1 MKRLKIFKAFFVL
14 WLFVYFIA
22 VSNLETF
29 KLYFLSTLTFNI
41 AIVALLAIGSFMLFK
56 AAKDLTM
63 VAGTFGVLMY
73 KRGDISFYLKGI
85 EKIFP
90 SSIANKIK
98 TRAQNGTLLFTKQE
112 SEDIL
117 AWLEE
122 KYSNQNKYNNFFI
135 GTVLMI
141 GLLGTFAGLLGS
153 ISSMGTIVSSLA
165 GSNVDIGK
173 IMADFAIPL
182 SSMAVGFGSSLFGV
196 ISAVLLSIK
205 GYLLNKAQESLLAG
219 VENWLQEKTVEQV
232 SQENKAGALTPSTT
246 LGAHQKSYMDVFVEQ
261 ISTLS
266 REMKEVSTI
275 NREFQT
281 AFIHTM
287 KELSEVS
294 KQEQALLGEMKNS
307 LSSIADNSQENIKV
321 SKSSHTLLSDM
332 SQANRTS
339 LHALLKSQERQQKA
353 MQEQFDSLTKNN
365 LQEQAAV
372 QRREHIISNMVI
384 KQEKKEEENKMSI
397 FQMTDSLERMDNNI
411 KRRLTKLEK
420 LLEKESYHDNKHS
433 KFDDTVDFM
442 KKHFLREEK
451 V

>member
-41 AIVALLAIGSFMLFK
+41 AIVSLLAIGSFMLFK

-73 KRGDISFYLKGI
+73 KKGNLSFYLKGI

-90 SSIANKIK
+90 SNIANKIK
-98 TRAQNGTLLFTKQE
+98 SRAEQGTLLFTQQE

-117 AWLEE
+117 AWIEE

-153 ISSMGTIVSSLA
+153 IASMGSIVASLA
-165 GSNVDIGK
+165 GSDVDIGK

-196 ISAVLLSIK
+196 ISAILLSIK

-232 SQENKAGALTPSTT
+232 SEDNKAGALMPSTT
-246 LGAHQKSYMDVFVEQ
+246 LQKHQSSYMDLFVEQ
-261 ISTLS
+261 IASLS
-266 REMKEVSTI
+266 HEMREVSAV
-275 NREFQT
+275 NRQFQST
-281 AFIHTM
+281 FIETM
-287 KELSEVS
+287 RELKNSS
-294 KQEQALLGEMKNS
+294 QQEQEFLFQMKNS
-307 LSSIADNSQENIKV
+307 LVDIA
-321 SKSSHTLLSDM
+321 KSSEKNSRYSANNQTGLQELLM
-332 SQANRTS
+332 MQ
-339 LHALLKSQERQQKA
+339 KSQNEQLKEISSLSI
-353 MQEQFDSLTKNN
+353 QEQEAIQK
-365 LQEQAAV
+365 
-372 QRREHIISNMVI
+372 REDTIAHMVI
-384 KQEKKEEENKMSI
+384 KQERKEQENKMNI
-397 FQMTDSLERMDNNI
+397 FHMADSLENMDKNL
-411 KRRLTKLEK
+411 KQRLFRLEMLMQKKLKDENKHTKLE
-420 LLEKESYHDNKHS
+420 
-433 KFDDTVDFM
+433 DTIDFM
-442 KKHFLREEK
+442 KKHFSHEEK

>member
-1 MKRLKIFKAFFVL
+1 MKRLKIFKAYFVL

-22 VSNLETF
+22 ISNLETF

-41 AIVALLAIGSFMLFK
+41 AIVALLAIGTFMLLK
-56 AAKDLTM
+56 AAKELTM
-63 VAGTFGVLMY
+63 VTGTFGVLMY
-73 KRGDISFYLKGI
+73 KKGDLSFYLKGLD
-85 EKIFP
+85 KIFP
-90 SSIANKIK
+90 SNIANKIK
-98 TRAQNGTLLFTKQE
+98 SRAQSGTILFTKQE

-153 ISSMGTIVSSLA
+153 ISSMGAIVSSLA
-165 GSNVDIGK
+165 GSKVDIGK

-182 SSMAVGFGSSLFGV
+182 SAMAVGFGSSLFGV
-196 ISAVLLSIK
+196 ISAILLSIK

-232 SQENKAGALTPSTT
+232 STENKSGALTPSTT
-246 LGAHQKSYMDVFVEQ
+246 LQKHQKSYMDVFVEQ

-266 REMKEVSTI
+266 REMKEVSTV

-281 AFIHTM
+281 AFMHTM

-294 KQEQALLGEMKNS
+294 KAEQALLSQMKNS
-307 LSSIADNSQENIKV
+307 LTSIADNSDENIEV
-321 SKSSHTLLSDM
+321 SKDSHTLLKDM
-332 SQANRTS
+332 SQESRTS
-339 LHALLKSQERQQKA
+339 IQELLAMQLGQEEV
-353 MQEQFDSLTKNN
+353 MQEQFNAITSNN
-365 LQEQAAV
+365 IEEQEAL

-384 KQEKKEEENKMSI
+384 KQEKKEDENKMSI
-397 FQMTDSLERMDNNI
+397 FQMADSLESMDKNI
-411 KRRLTKLEK
+411 KHRLTKLEK
-420 LLEKESYHDNKHS
+420 LLEKEPTDDKKHS
-433 KFDDTVDFM
+433 SLEDTVDFM
-442 KKHFLREEK
+442 KKHFSREEK

>member
-41 AIVALLAIGSFMLFK
+41 AIVAILAIGSFMLFK

-73 KRGDISFYLKGI
+73 KKGNLSFYLKGI
-85 EKIFP
+85 EKTFP
-90 SSIANKIK
+90 SNIANKIK
-98 TRAQNGTLLFTKQE
+98 SRAEQGTLLFTQQE

-153 ISSMGTIVSSLA
+153 IASMGSIVASLA
-165 GSNVDIGK
+165 GSKVDIGK

-196 ISAVLLSIK
+196 ISAILLSIK

-219 VENWLQEKTVEQV
+219 VENWLQEKTVEKV
-232 SQENKAGALTPSTT
+232 SSENKAGAIESSTM
-246 LGAHQKSYMDVFVEQ
+246 LDKRQKSYMDVFVEQ
-261 ISTLS
+261 IASLS
-266 REMKEVSTI
+266 HEMREVSAV
-275 NREFQT
+275 NRQFQST
-281 AFIHTM
+281 FIETM
-287 KELSEVS
+287 RELKNNSQ
-294 KQEQALLGEMKNS
+294 QEQEFLFQMKNS
-307 LSSIADNSQENIKV
+307 LVDIA
-321 SKSSHTLLSDM
+321 KSSEKNSTYSANNQTALQELLM
-332 SQANRTS
+332 MQ
-339 LHALLKSQERQQKA
+339 KSQNEQVKELSFKSV
-353 MQEQFDSLTKNN
+353 QEQ
-365 LQEQAAV
+365 EAM
-372 QRREHIISNMVI
+372 QRREDTITNMII
-384 KQEKKEEENKMSI
+384 KQERKEQENKMNI
-397 FQMTDSLERMDNNI
+397 FHMADSLENMDKNL
-411 KRRLTKLEK
+411 KQRLLRLEMLMQKKSKDENKHTKLE
-420 LLEKESYHDNKHS
+420 
-433 KFDDTVDFM
+433 DTIDFM
-442 KKHFLREEK
+442 KKHFSSEEK

>member
-1 MKRLKIFKAFFVL
+1 VKRLKIFKAYFVL

-22 VSNLETF
+22 ISNLETF

-41 AIVALLAIGSFMLFK
+41 AIVSLLAIGSFMLFK

-63 VAGTFGVLMY
+63 VTGTFGVLMY

-90 SSIANKIK
+90 SNIANKIK
-98 TRAQNGTLLFTKQE
+98 SRAESGTLLFTKQE

-117 AWLEE
+117 VWLEE

-153 ISSMGTIVSSLA
+153 ISSMGSIVSSLA
-165 GSNVDIGK
+165 GENVNIGK

-196 ISAVLLSIK
+196 ISAILLSIK
-205 GYLLNKAQESLLAG
+205 GYLLNKAQESLLSG
-219 VENWLQEKTVEQV
+219 VENWLQEKTVEQI
-232 SQENKAGALTPSTT
+232 SEGNKAGALIPSTT
-246 LGAHQKSYMDVFVEQ
+246 LQSHQKSYMDVFVEQ

-266 REMKEVSTI
+266 REMKEVSTV

-281 AFIHTM
+281 AFIGTM

-294 KQEQALLGEMKNS
+294 KAEQALLSDMKSS
-307 LSSIADNSQENIKV
+307 LSSIADNSERNIEV
-321 SKSSHTLLSDM
+321 SKDSQTLLKDM
-332 SQANRTS
+332 FQESRTS
-339 LHALLKSQERQQKA
+339 MQELLAMQLGQEEV
-353 MQEQFDSLTKNN
+353 MQEQFDALTSTN
-365 LQEQAAV
+365 LQEQEAL
-372 QRREHIISNMVI
+372 QKREYIISNMVI
-384 KQEKKEEENKMSI
+384 KQEKKEDEIKMNI
-397 FQMTDSLERMDNNI
+397 FQMADSLESMDNNI
-411 KRRLTKLEK
+411 KQRLSSLEK
-420 LLEKESYHDNKHS
+420 LLEKESDNKHS
-433 KFDDTVDFM
+433 KLDDTVDFM
-442 KKHFLREEK
+442 KKHFSRQEK